1 MKFVI
6 APDKFKG
13 SLTGDEFCSLVAT
26 EIRYVFPNSE
36 IVKLPLADG
45 GDGTLE
51 VVKTYLNASEI
62 SLTVADP
69 FFRPIVATYL
79 ISGDGKTAFI
89 EMSVASG
96 YRTVQSN
103 ELDCKKATTLG
114 TGQLILD
121 AITRGVEEIILGIG
135 GSATNDAGMGVANAL
150 GFKFLDA
157 KGEELKP
164 IGENLIKVE
173 KIERPINSV
182 INQVTVKIAC
192 DVTNPFYGENGA
204 AKVFAKQKGATDQEI
219 EDLDNGLRSFAAII
233 ANNFNVNLQE
243 IKGAGAAGGLG
254 GGAVAFLNGTLVSG
268 INLVKDIA
276 NFESHLKNT
285 DWIITGEGNL
295 DTQTKSGKTIGGV
308 IESAKKFNIPVAA
321 FCGGV
326 ELSVSEQQE
335 MGINYAVS
343 VSKGISTKKEA
354 LENASTNLSFATFN
368 FLQLL
373 NSKNA

>member
-26 EIRYVFPNSE
+26 EISKVFPNSE
-36 IVKLPLADG
+36 IIELPLADG

-51 VVKTYLNASEI
+51 VMKNYLDAREI
-62 SLTVADP
+62 SLTVSDP

-96 YRTVQSN
+96 YRLLKSN

-121 AITRGVEEIILGIG
+121 AITRGVKDIILGIG
-135 GSATNDAGMGVANAL
+135 GSATNDGGMGVATAL

-157 KGEELKP
+157 KGVELKP
-164 IGENLIKVE
+164 IGENLINVE
-173 KIERPINSV
+173 KIEKPINSV
-182 INQVTVKIAC
+182 LNKVTFKIAC
-192 DVTNPFYGENGA
+192 DVTNPFYGDNGA
-204 AKVFAKQKGATDQEI
+204 AKIFAKQKGATVQEI
-219 EDLDNGLRSFAAII
+219 ENLDNGLQNFAARITKYFDI
-233 ANNFNVNLQE
+233 NLQD

-268 INLVKDIA
+268 IELVKDIA
-276 NFESHLKNT
+276 NFELHLENA

-295 DTQTKSGKTIGGV
+295 DAQTKSGKTIGGV
-308 IESAKKFNIPVAA
+308 VESAKKFNIPVAA

-326 ELSVSEQQE
+326 ELSIKEQQE
-335 MGINYAVS
+335 IGINYAVS

-373 NSKNA
+373 NSRNV

>member
-26 EIRYVFPNSE
+26 EIRHVFPNSE

-51 VVKTYLNASEI
+51 VVKTYLNAGEI

-173 KIERPINSV
+173 KIEKPINSV
-182 INQVTVKIAC
+182 LNQVTIKIAC
-192 DVTNPFYGENGA
+192 DVINPFYGENGA

-276 NFESHLKNT
+276 NFESHLKNA

-373 NSKNA
+373 KSKNA